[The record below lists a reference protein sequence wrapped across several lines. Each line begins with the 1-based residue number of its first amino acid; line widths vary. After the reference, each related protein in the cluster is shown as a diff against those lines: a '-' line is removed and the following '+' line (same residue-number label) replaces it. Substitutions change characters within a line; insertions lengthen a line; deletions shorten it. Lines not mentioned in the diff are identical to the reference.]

1 MITHTESHMV
11 LEFHALDPT
20 YVHLETMEKILSV
33 LTKSMNKEMK
43 FVSDSEIFYFYS

>member
-1 MITHTESHMV
+1 MV

-43 FVSDSEIFYFYS
+43 FVSDSEIFYS